1 MEGRAKC
8 ESALFVPLPC
18 FILFVSRSV
27 CVQGESKVSEDDASD
42 DGAEAPGVNPG
53 VCVCAR
59 DVTRARVCVCVSL
72 SLSHFLSVCA
82 CVCVRARA
90 RVCVRSGTRTNR
102 GDTCCSTTQRG
113 TQAAASCSLSHTD
126 RHTDRHSWPVSSL
139 ELSFFTCWR

>member
-18 FILFVSRSV
+18 FILSVSRSV

-59 DVTRARVCVCVSL
+59 DVTRARVCVCVCLCL
-72 SLSHFLSVCA
+72 SLTFCLCVRVCA
-82 CVCVRARA
+82 CALARA
-90 RVCVRSGTRTNR
+90 CVSDPEPGPTEETLVAAAHKEVRRLL
-102 GDTCCSTTQRG
+102 
-113 TQAAASCSLSHTD
+113 QAALCHTQTDTQTDIHGLS
-126 RHTDRHSWPVSSL
+126 RP
-139 ELSFFTCWR
+139 LS